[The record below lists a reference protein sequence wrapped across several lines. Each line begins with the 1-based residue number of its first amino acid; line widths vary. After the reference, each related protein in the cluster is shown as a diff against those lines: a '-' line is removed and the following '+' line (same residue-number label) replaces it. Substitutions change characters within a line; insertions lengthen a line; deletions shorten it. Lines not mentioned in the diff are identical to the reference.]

1 MTSTST
7 HGMRSTGGDAD
18 LMRQAQAK
26 ALHMQ
31 NGGPVNGPG
40 TSTSDSIPAKLSKG
54 EYVIPAHIVA
64 QKGTDFFDKMI
75 DPETKK
81 PGGMK
86 APVVNGEAHAADG
99 GFVDGFARTP
109 TQRVLGPNLSPEA
122 TAYNASRVPPAPV
135 RSGPISPGASPTGV
149 PFTQPPGGMTGADM
163 WTGAKNLGGNTMR
176 GMVSAGALSTQLVDP
191 VMNSPEVKAQRE
203 AAIAGLRE
211 KAGIDPSAH
220 MYGGTAATTA
230 APVAPVATPF
240 AMGHTVRPTEPT
252 LAQMAGSQTTP
263 ATWDGG
269 LVGNTVMKQ
278 QSDDILR
285 AFQPSIKEQ
294 GGFVMSHTVRPTEPT
309 LAQMAGS
316 QTTPATGGLV
326 GNTIMN
332 QQSDDILRAFQPS
345 IKEQGGF
352 NIGRGTATPVAT
364 PVATPA
370 NRLDLGGGNY
380 IQGKMAPGADVE
392 HMRSLMAPST
402 PEAAAGR
409 AASEAEVDKRRAATA
424 AWDRANPQAP
434 AGGMS
439 YQQQVAPQ
447 QTDYTGAINQLLDQ
461 ASTKGDSGSFDSMIA
476 AKHQR
481 QAAQQGLQTL
491 SGMRSADLSNQQGY
505 ARMASEQGMKQQDLA
520 AAQANREAERGIAA
534 GTAAQAQADR
544 DRAFGLSYDTAAES
558 QRHAGA
564 MEAGQA
570 EDRAF
575 RVGQQQSSD
584 AKALQEEKARRAKI
598 AGAAGYAEA
607 QEGATFDPKTGTYS
621 KPGFLYGTNPLD
633 AAATSRIQAVK
644 SGQEIADVYG
654 RLKSR

>member
-7 HGMRSTGGDAD
+7 HGMRSTGSDAD

-64 QKGTDFFDKMI
+64 RKGTDFFDKMI

-86 APVVNGEAHAADG
+86 ATMKDGEVHAWDG
-99 GFVDGFARTP
+99 GLV
-109 TQRVLGPNLSPEA
+109 
-122 TAYNASRVPPAPV
+122 
-135 RSGPISPGASPTGV
+135 
-149 PFTQPPGGMTGADM
+149 
-163 WTGAKNLGGNTMR
+163 GNTAMKQQSDDIIR
-176 GMVSAGALSTQLVDP
+176 AFQ
-191 VMNSPEVKAQRE
+191 SPSIKEQGGFNIGR
-203 AAIAGLRE
+203 
-211 KAGIDPSAH
+211 
-220 MYGGTAATTA
+220 GTAT
-230 APVAPVATPF
+230 PVATPVV
-240 AMGHTVRPTEPT
+240 MHHTVSPTDPS

-263 ATWDGG
+263 ATGG

-278 QSDDILR
+278 QSGDILR

-294 GGFVMSHTVRPTEPT
+294 GGFVMSHTVRPTDPT
-309 LAQMAGS
+309 LAQMAGIHAPDS
-316 QTTPATGGLV
+316 HAPDNVPPPPG
-326 GNTIMN
+326 
-332 QQSDDILRAFQPS
+332 
-345 IKEQGGF
+345 
-352 NIGRGTATPVAT
+352 
-364 PVATPA
+364 PA

-380 IQGKMAPGADVE
+380 IQGKKAPGADVE

-439 YQQQVAPQ
+439 YQPQALQ
-447 QTDYTGAINQLLDQ
+447 QTDYTGAINQLLEQ
-461 ASTKGDSGSFDSMIA
+461 ASTAGVPNSFDSMIA

-505 ARMASEQGMKQQDLA
+505 ARMASEQGMKQRDLA
-520 AAQANREAERGIAA
+520 AAQANREAERGIAV

-558 QRHAGA
+558 QRHTGA

-584 AKALQEEKARRAKI
+584 AKALQEEKARQAKI
-598 AGAAGYAEA
+598 AGATGYAES
-607 QEGATFDPKTGTYS
+607 QEMATFNPKTGTYS
-621 KPGFLYGTNPLD
+621 KPGVLYGTNPLD
-633 AAATSRIQAVK
+633 AAATSRIKAVK
-644 SGQEIADVYG
+644 SGQDIADIYG

>member
-7 HGMRSTGGDAD
+7 HGMRSTGSDAD

-86 APVVNGEAHAADG
+86 ATMKDGEVHA
-99 GFVDGFARTP
+99 
-109 TQRVLGPNLSPEA
+109 
-122 TAYNASRVPPAPV
+122 
-135 RSGPISPGASPTGV
+135 
-149 PFTQPPGGMTGADM
+149 
-163 WTGAKNLGGNTMR
+163 
-176 GMVSAGALSTQLVDP
+176 
-191 VMNSPEVKAQRE
+191 
-203 AAIAGLRE
+203 
-211 KAGIDPSAH
+211 
-220 MYGGTAATTA
+220 
-230 APVAPVATPF
+230 
-240 AMGHTVRPTEPT
+240 
-252 LAQMAGSQTTP
+252 
-263 ATWDGG
+263 WDGG
-269 LVGNTVMKQ
+269 LVGNTAMKQ
-278 QSDDILR
+278 QSDDIIR
-285 AFQPSIKEQ
+285 AFQS
-294 GGFVMSHTVRPTEPT
+294 
-309 LAQMAGS
+309 
-316 QTTPATGGLV
+316 
-326 GNTIMN
+326 
-332 QQSDDILRAFQPS
+332 PS

-364 PVATPA
+364 PATPVATPFAMSHTVSPTDPTLAQMAGSQASDNVPPPPGPA

-439 YQQQVAPQ
+439 YQPQALQ
-447 QTDYTGAINQLLDQ
+447 QTDYTGAINQLLEQ
-461 ASTKGDSGSFDSMIA
+461 ASTAGVPNSFDSMIA

-520 AAQANREAERGIAA
+520 AAQANREAERGIAV

-558 QRHAGA
+558 QRHTGA

-584 AKALQEEKARRAKI
+584 AKALQEEKARQAKI
-598 AGAAGYAEA
+598 AGATGYAES
-607 QEGATFDPKTGTYS
+607 QEMATFNPKTGTYS
-621 KPGFLYGTNPLD
+621 KPGVLYGTNPLD
-633 AAATSRIQAVK
+633 AAATSRIKAVK
-644 SGQEIADVYG
+644 SGQDIADIYG